1 MVKETK
7 LYDLLGVQPNANDAD
22 IKKAYRKM
30 ALKYHPDKPTGDTE
44 KFKQVSEAF
53 QILSDKEKRE
63 IYDQYGLEA
72 ARGNAP
78 AGNPFAGAGG
88 GPGGPG
94 GGAGFS
100 GFSSGGYG
108 GSHGFSQA
116 DAFNIFNQ
124 FGGFE
129 DIFGGGSRSGSSG
142 GFGGNGGF
150 SSFSSSGMPG
160 GASFSSSGGMPG
172 GMGGMGG
179 MGGGGSSRRAE
190 AEIVDLNV
198 PVSLEEFYKGG
209 TKKLKINRKGP
220 SGESEGK
227 LIEINIKPGWKAGTK
242 ITYPNEGDYKDG
254 QRQTLRL
261 ILADKPNSTFKREGD
276 NLRAEIKLSFKESLL
291 GFKREFMTLSGRK
304 LHLSRTTPTQPN
316 FTETFP
322 GQGMPISKQPGKN
335 GDLIIE
341 YKVDYPVYLNAAQKE
356 AIERNF

>member
-1 MVKETK
+1 MVKESK
-7 LYDLLGVQPNANDAD
+7 LYDLLGVQPSASDAE

-53 QILSDKEKRE
+53 QILSDKDKRE
-63 IYDQYGLEA
+63 VYDQYGLEA

-88 GPGGPG
+88 A
-94 GGAGFS
+94 GGAGGFS
-100 GFSSGGYG
+100 GMGGGYG
-108 GSHGFSQA
+108 GAHRFSQA

-129 DIFGGGSRSGSSG
+129 DIFGSSGGSRSGSSG
-142 GFGGNGGF
+142 GFGG
-150 SSFSSSGMPG
+150 M
-160 GASFSSSGGMPG
+160 GGMPG

-179 MGGGGSSRRAE
+179 MPGGMGGGMGGQSFGGGMPRRRE
-190 AEIVDLNV
+190 PEVVDINV

-209 TKKLKINRKGP
+209 VKKLKINRKGP
-220 SGESEGK
+220 NGESEGK
-227 LIEINIKPGWKAGTK
+227 IIEINIKPGWKAGTK

-261 ILADKPNSTFKREGD
+261 ILADKPNAVFKRDGD
-276 NLRAEIKLSFKESLL
+276 NLKAEVKLSFKESLL
-291 GFKREFMTLSGRK
+291 GFRREFTTLSGRK

-322 GQGMPISKQPGKN
+322 SQGMPISKMPGKS
-335 GDLIIE
+335 GDLLIE
-341 YKVDYPVYLNAAQKE
+341 YKVDYPVYLSADQKS
-356 AIERNF
+356 AIESNFQ